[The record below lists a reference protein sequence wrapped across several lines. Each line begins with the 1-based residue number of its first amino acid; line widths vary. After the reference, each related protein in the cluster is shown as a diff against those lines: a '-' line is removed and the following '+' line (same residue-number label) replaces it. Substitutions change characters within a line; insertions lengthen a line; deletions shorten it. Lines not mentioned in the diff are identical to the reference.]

1 MGASTMFDIVSSTV
15 IAGILFLMV
24 IRLSAQANETALVYH
39 TNLMVQQNMISLVG
53 VIEHDFRRIGFCAD
67 PSKIDNPTEAIRLA
81 DSSSIRFWT
90 DVDNNGALD
99 SIYYYVGSTSEAAV
113 AETQNPRDRI
123 LYRQTNTGS
132 PLVMQIGVT
141 QFRFRYFDSLGDS
154 ITLPVVDPRQVHT
167 LEISMAVES
176 PAPYQLEYTSVG
188 DTLADFQVFWRQL
201 RLAARNL
208 RNR

>member
-15 IAGILFLMV
+15 IAGLLFLMV
-24 IRLSAQANETALVYH
+24 IRLSAQANETTLVYH
-39 TNLMVQQNMISLVG
+39 SNLMVQQNMIALVG
-53 VIEHDFRRIGFCAD
+53 VIEHDFRRVGYCAD

-90 DVDNNGALD
+90 DVNNDGALD
-99 SIYYYVGSTSEAAV
+99 SIYYYVGATTESAV

-132 PLVMQIGVT
+132 PLVMQVGVT

-154 ITLPVVDPRQVHT
+154 LPVPVDDPREVHT
-167 LEISMAVES
+167 MEISMAVES
-176 PAPYQLEYTSVG
+176 PAPYRLEYTAVG

>member
-15 IAGILFLMV
+15 IAGLLFLMV
-24 IRLSAQANETALVYH
+24 IRLSAQANETTLVYH
-39 TNLMVQQNMISLVG
+39 SNLMVQQNMIALVG
-53 VIEHDFRRIGFCAD
+53 VIEHDFRRIGYCGD
-67 PSKIDNPTEAIRLA
+67 PTRIDNPTEAIRLA
-81 DSSSIRFWT
+81 DSTSIRFWT
-90 DVDNNGALD
+90 DADNNKSLD
-99 SIYYYVGSTSEAAV
+99 SIYYYLGATDEGAV

-123 LYRQTNTGS
+123 LYRQTNADP

-141 QFRFRYFDSLGDS
+141 QFRLKYFDSFGDS
-154 ITLPVVDPRQVHT
+154 LIFPIDDPRSVHT
-167 LEISMAVES
+167 MEISMAVES
-176 PAPYQLEYTSVG
+176 PAPYRLEYTAVG

>member
-24 IRLSAQANETALVYH
+24 IRLSAQANETTLVYH
-39 TNLMVQQNMISLVG
+39 SNLMVQQNMIALVG
-53 VIEHDFRRIGFCAD
+53 VIEHDFRRIGYCAD
-67 PSKIDNPTEAIRLA
+67 PAQIDNPTEAIRLA

-90 DVDNNGALD
+90 DVENNGVLD

-132 PLVMQIGVT
+132 PLVMQVGVT
-141 QFRFRYFDSLGDS
+141 QFRFQYFNALGVPL
-154 ITLPVVDPRQVHT
+154 TLPISDPRLIHT
-167 LEISMAVES
+167 MEISMAVES
-176 PAPYQLEYTSVG
+176 PAPYHLEYTAVG

>member
-1 MGASTMFDIVSSTV
+1 MGASTIFDIVSSTV

-24 IRLSAQANETALVYH
+24 IRLSAQANETTLVYH
-39 TNLMVQQNMISLVG
+39 GNLMVQQNMIALVG
-53 VIEHDFRRIGFCAD
+53 VIEHDFRRIGYCSD
-67 PSKIDNPTEAIRLA
+67 PSKIDNPADAIRLA
-81 DSSSIRFWT
+81 DSSNIRFWT

-99 SIYYYVGSTSEAAV
+99 SIYYYLGSTTEPAV

-132 PLVMQIGVT
+132 PLVMQVGVT
-141 QFRFRYFDSLGDS
+141 QFQFQYFNALGVPL
-154 ITLPVVDPRQVHT
+154 TLPISDPRLIHT
-167 LEISMAVES
+167 MEISMAVES
-176 PAPYQLEYTSVG
+176 PAPYRMEYTTVG